1 IPLYVAMQILENMGL
16 RVLGERDYRVR
27 LDGEPVSIQIFR
39 AETAS
44 GDAVEADAIAERFE
58 ECFARVLYGD
68 VDNDA
73 FNVLVVVAG
82 LGWRQT
88 ALLRAYGKYLAQS
101 GWPFSQP
108 YVQEVL
114 ARHPTFCVALVELF
128 LSTFDPDLEP
138 QARAEGRDLHART
151 LAAELERTTTLDE
164 DRILRAF
171 ASVVQATLRTNFFQ
185 LAAGGPKP
193 YVSFKLD
200 PTRLAELPRPRPM
213 FEIFVYSQ
221 RVEGVH
227 LRQGKI
233 ARGGIRWSDRR
244 EDFRTEVL
252 SLMKA
257 QQVKNA
263 VIVPNGAR
271 SEERRVGKE

>member
-1 IPLYVAMQILENMGL
+1 
-16 RVLGERDYRVR
+16 
-27 LDGEPVSIQIFR
+27 
-39 AETAS
+39 
-44 GDAVEADAIAERFE
+44 
-58 ECFARVLYGD
+58 
-68 VDNDA
+68 
-73 FNVLVVVAG
+73 VVVAG
-82 LGWRQT
+82 LGWRDT

-114 ARHPTFCVALVELF
+114 ARHPKFCVTLVALF
-128 LSTFDPDLEP
+128 LSTFDPDLDAP
-138 QARAEGRDLHART
+138 DRADRREAHART

-185 LAAGGPKP
+185 HASGAPKP

-200 PTRLAELPRPRPM
+200 PTRLPELPRPRPM

-227 LRQGKI
+227 LRQSRI

-252 SLMKA
+252 GLM
-257 QQVKNA
+257 
-263 VIVPNGAR
+263 
-271 SEERRVGKE
+271 